1 MEVWAL
7 EAYGA
12 AYTLQEM
19 LTVKSDDVVGRVKAY
34 EKIVK
39 GENIPEPGVPESFKV
54 LLKELQA
61 IGLNVQILNEDSE
74 EVVIK
79 ELDDEDELEVDAGK
93 NDEMR
98 HIMEGEATGEAV
110 DRPAEDVV
118 TEDVEEPADNGNDDG
133 LIGMGYDTL
142 TDGLSDDSEE

>member
-1 MEVWAL
+1 
-7 EAYGA
+7 
-12 AYTLQEM
+12 M

-61 IGLNVQILNEDSE
+61 IGLDVQILNEDGE

-79 ELDDEDELEVDAGK
+79 ELDDDDETEPEQTDELRRV
-93 NDEMR
+93 
-98 HIMEGEATGEAV
+98 MEGENGPDTPAA
-110 DRPAEDVV
+110 PAEDAPAEGEEGEEQEPVANGDEDDIMSV
-118 TEDVEEPADNGNDDG
+118 MSLDAVAEAEQADDDDITEDDE
-133 LIGMGYDTL
+133 
-142 TDGLSDDSEE
+142 

>member
-1 MEVWAL
+1 
-7 EAYGA
+7 
-12 AYTLQEM
+12 M

-61 IGLNVQILNEDSE
+61 IGLDVQILNEDGE

-79 ELDDEDELEVDAGK
+79 ELDDETEPEQTDELRRV
-93 NDEMR
+93 
-98 HIMEGEATGEAV
+98 MEGENGPETPAA
-110 DRPAEDVV
+110 PAEDTPAEGEEGEEQEPVANGG
-118 TEDVEEPADNGNDDG
+118 EDDIMSAMSLDAVAEAEQADDD
-133 LIGMGYDTL
+133 
-142 TDGLSDDSEE
+142 E

>member
-1 MEVWAL
+1 
-7 EAYGA
+7 
-12 AYTLQEM
+12 M

-61 IGLNVQILNEDSE
+61 IGLDVQILNEDGE

-79 ELDDEDELEVDAGK
+79 ELDDDDETEPDQTDELRRV
-93 NDEMR
+93 
-98 HIMEGEATGEAV
+98 MEGENGPETPAA
-110 DRPAEDVV
+110 PAEDAPAEGEEGEEQEPVANGGEDDIMSAMSLDAV
-118 TEDVEEPADNGNDDG
+118 AEDEQADDDDTTEDDE
-133 LIGMGYDTL
+133 
-142 TDGLSDDSEE
+142 